1 MTMFRINSGK
11 YKHIVTF
18 QERVN
23 NQNAYGEIV
32 DADENWIDY
41 FKTRVAILPISG
53 KEVMSAEFVNSEITH
68 RIHMRY
74 VPKLDIDSHMRI
86 KFGDRIFK
94 ITSPPINFQERGIEC
109 QILCKEV
116 L

>member
-18 QERVN
+18 QQKAE
-23 NQNAYGEIV
+23 NQNSYGEVV
-32 DADENWIDY
+32 DANENWVDY
-41 FKTRVAILPISG
+41 YKTRVAILPISG
-53 KEVMSAEFVNSEITH
+53 KELLSADFMKSEISH

-74 VPKLDIDSHMRI
+74 VPKLDIDASMRI
-86 KFGDRIFK
+86 KFGDRLFK
-94 ITSPPINFQERGIEC
+94 VTSPPINFQERNIEC